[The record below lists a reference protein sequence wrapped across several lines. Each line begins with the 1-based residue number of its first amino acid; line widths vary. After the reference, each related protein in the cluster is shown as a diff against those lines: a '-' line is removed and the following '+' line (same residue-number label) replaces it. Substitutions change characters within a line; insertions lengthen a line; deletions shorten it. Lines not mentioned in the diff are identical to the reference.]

1 MRSIIMKKY
10 SRGTLCLLLAVSA
23 ASLLLLTGC
32 SDVNNSFLDP
42 KGPIAAAQKT
52 HFISVTLYSMIA
64 AGPVFIL
71 VPFIL
76 WRYRYK
82 NKKARY
88 TPNWEFSGLLDSIMW
103 GVPIAIIIVL
113 SSQLWHSTKTLDP
126 YLPIESDVP
135 ALQIQVVG
143 LDWKW
148 LFIYPEYGVAT
159 VGELAFPVDRP
170 VSMVLTS
177 DTVMQSFLISALA
190 GQIYVMPGMQ
200 TKLHVK
206 ADAPGIFEGE
216 NTQFNGVG
224 FPKQKFKAVAMT
236 GNEFDQWVTTV
247 RAEGVALSETT
258 YKFIANR
265 STAEEVYDALG
276 SSAMPEYVTYF
287 NEVPSSLYADIIA
300 RYHTGKAIPL
310 SEQPGGA
317 LYSAKD
323 ESMASDSAEVSVS
336 GEGVAP

>member
-1 MRSIIMKKY
+1 MRSTVIKKY
-10 SRGTLCLLLAVSA
+10 SRGTFCLLVAVFA
-23 ASLLLLTGC
+23 ASLVLLTGC
-32 SDVNNSFLDP
+32 SEVNNSFLDP

-71 VPFIL
+71 VPYIL

-88 TPNWEFSGLLDSIMW
+88 TPNWEFSGLLDSVMW
-103 GVPIAIIIVL
+103 GVPLAIIIVL
-113 SSQLWHSTKTLDP
+113 SSQLWQSTKTLDP

-135 ALQIQVVG
+135 AVKVQVVG

-159 VGELAFPVDRP
+159 VGELAFAADRP

-236 GNEFDQWVTTV
+236 GNEFDQWMTKV

-276 SSAMPEYVTYF
+276 SSAMPEHVTYF

-300 RYHTGKAIPL
+300 RYRTGKAIPM

>member
-224 FPKQKFKAVAMT
+224 FPKQKFKAVAVT
-236 GNEFDQWVTTV
+236 SKEFDQWVMKV
-247 RAEGVALSETT
+247 RSEGVALSEAT

-276 SSAMPEYVTYF
+276 SSVMPENITYF
-287 NEVPSSLYADIIA
+287 NKVSSSLYADIIA
-300 RYHTGKAIPL
+300 RYHTGRAIPL

-323 ESMASDSAEVSVS
+323 QSGTTDPAAVKMS

>member
-1 MRSIIMKKY
+1 MRSIVTRKH
-10 SRGTLCLLLAVSA
+10 SRSAVCLLLALC
-23 ASLLLLTGC
+23 ASSFLLLTGC
-32 SDVNNSFLDP
+32 SDLNNSFLDP

-71 VPFIL
+71 VPYIL

-82 NKKARY
+82 NKKAKY
-88 TPNWEFSGLLDSIMW
+88 TPNWDFSGLLDSIMW
-103 GVPIAIIIVL
+103 GVPFLIIIVL

-126 YLPIESDVP
+126 YLPLESDKP
-135 ALQIQVVG
+135 AVKVQVVG

-159 VGELAFPVDRP
+159 VGELAFSADRP

-206 ADAPGIFEGE
+206 ADEPGVFVGE

-224 FPKQKFKAVAMT
+224 FPEQTFKAVAMT
-236 GNEFDQWVTTV
+236 GDEFDQWVTKV
-247 RAEGVALSETT
+247 RSEGVALNEAT
-258 YKFIANR
+258 YKFLANR
-265 STAEEVYDALG
+265 STAEEVYKAIG
-276 SSAMPEYVTYF
+276 ASSMPEQVTYF
-287 NEVPSSLYADIIA
+287 NKVPTSLYADVIA

-310 SEQPGGA
+310 NEQPGGA
-317 LYSAKD
+317 LYMAKD
-323 ESMASDSAEVSVS
+323 ASVATDPPAVNVPVR
-336 GEGVAP
+336 GVAP